1 LDNLNDSK
9 EDWEADTESDMELD
23 NGSEDAETTEQRNVS
38 AAPKVLG
45 LMQAIPR
52 SKQKAEKVLMTVNV
66 LETRRNKWIKT

>member
-1 LDNLNDSK
+1 LDNLNDST

-23 NGSEDAETTEQRNVS
+23 NGSEDAETTEQQNVS

-45 LMQAIPR
+45 LIQDIPR

-66 LETRRNKWIKT
+66 LETRRNMWIKT